1 MKHKVDTYSEFVPRE
16 IALQLKESGM
26 GNTFGGMLS
35 IPSYYETF
43 EWFCSERGIV
53 ITLEPFFT
61 YTLKGNIAYTWK
73 ISYPNFQTSKM
84 DEVREED
91 MNNSLYGG
99 SFRLTADDAI
109 KFALTLGDKRSQD
122 IEVNAEDL

>member
-1 MKHKVDTYSEFVPRE
+1 MIHKTDTYSEYIPRKL
-16 IALQLKESGM
+16 ALKLRDAGM
-26 GNTFGGMLS
+26 GNSFGGMLS

-91 MNNSLYGG
+91 MHNSLYGG
-99 SFRLTADDAI
+99 SFRLAADDAI

-122 IEVNAEDL
+122 IKVNTEDL